1 MYWIPKLHKNPI
13 GERFIIAS
21 PECSV
26 KPLLKDVT
34 NILKLFQNNVSN
46 YHDRRRVW
54 TNVSNFWVIQN
65 NRPVTERIAK
75 INNTKKAKTVRT
87 FDFSTLYTKIPHHL
101 LKGAL
106 EDIVDF
112 CFKGGNSNGVYVADG
127 KAFWRSMYCFN
138 GGNSNGVY
146 LADGKAFWRS
156 PKRGEFRTYTQ
167 KKVKEV
173 LNYVMK
179 NAYFQI
185 NNQVF
190 QQIIG
195 IPMGSDPAPFIA
207 NLSLYFYEN
216 KFLDKL
222 KAEDLP
228 RARRLRH
235 VFRFI
240 DDLIAMNDDDEFSKT
255 FKEIY
260 PEEMVLKPEN
270 EDPQSSSYLDL
281 QIDVDENIFDF
292 KLFESFEY

>member
-1 MYWIPKLHKNPI
+1 MYV
-13 GERFIIAS
+13 
-21 PECSV
+21 C
-26 KPLLKDVT
+26 
-34 NILKLFQNNVSN
+34 
-46 YHDRRRVW
+46 
-54 TNVSNFWVIQN
+54 
-65 NRPVTERIAK
+65 
-75 INNTKKAKTVRT
+75 
-87 FDFSTLYTKIPHHL
+87 TLYTKIPHHL

-127 KAFWRSMYCFN
+127 KAFWRS
-138 GGNSNGVY
+138 
-146 LADGKAFWRS
+146 
-156 PKRGEFRTYTQ
+156 PKRGEYRTYTQ

-207 NLSLYFYEN
+207 NLFLYFYKN

-240 DDLIAMNDDDEFSKT
+240 DDLIAMNDDDEFSK
-255 FKEIY
+255 
-260 PEEMVLKPEN
+260 
-270 EDPQSSSYLDL
+270 
-281 QIDVDENIFDF
+281 NILVYIFIHF
-292 KLFESFEY
+292 QT